1 MQRQRFD
8 LNYDQIYL
16 DAKSYGVEEQLE
28 DELFSFSELLNKNFE
43 FKVFLEDPRFSA
55 DYKKECVKRI
65 CPPQISHIFMGLIF
79 RLIDSGREDLI
90 EELSGIITRK
100 VSEDKG
106 IMFGRVLSV
115 REIPRD
121 FRKRLEKTI
130 KKTEGRPVRL
140 RYDINKEILG
150 GISIKFVDGKVLD
163 VSLRHK
169 LDDLRAVILK

>member
-1 MQRQRFD
+1 MQKLRFD

-65 CPPQISHIFMGLIF
+65 CPPKISNIFLGLVF
-79 RLIDSGREDLI
+79 RLIDYGREDLI

-100 VSEDKG
+100 VAEDKG

-115 REIPRD
+115 EEIPQD
-121 FRKRLEKTI
+121 FRRRLQATVE
-130 KKTEGRPVRL
+130 KTEGCPVRL
-140 RYDINKEILG
+140 RYDLEKEILG
-150 GISIKFVDGKVLD
+150 GVSIKFIDGKVLD

-169 LDDLRAVILK
+169 LEDLRAVILK